1 MEGVV
6 MIKRACGHS
15 SPYTFKKVERYA
27 KQRLEN
33 FLAKKC
39 PECTRAAIA
48 ALEEKQRLE
57 SLRLKEE
64 RRAAKALARQVESA
78 PATPLPQSEP
88 CQPAAQIPNP

>member
-48 ALEEKQRLE
+48 ALEEKQRAE

-64 RRAAKALARQVESA
+64 RKAAKALARQSQDPTQA
-78 PATPLPQSEP
+78 PAP
-88 CQPAAQIPNP
+88 